1 MHTLPS
7 LAPSAFL
14 FPVQVIQ
21 ISLVDRLKLALTLH
35 YSGSGTEESIHQI
48 RYSSKN
54 CSGPVSGTY
63 SFNAIDS
70 CYSISEPSG
79 PLASIYGYSFESC
92 YYVPETPTVT
102 PTVSGTRP
110 TAAPTNIPVYAI
122 VYSYYD
128 SSSCSTIPSVGTAI
142 ILNTCF
148 AGAASSNYTIATL
161 SLSTGLLTATIY
173 STSSCTGVP
182 IYTTTTSIGCFG
194 GVFNG
199 GTLLFS
205 SQIVGVTSLATW
217 PASGPVTR

>member
-1 MHTLPS
+1 VTEYFYNGKCAGTPASFSETFTQYCSVPNHINIILKNIRV
-7 LAPSAFL
+7 LSA
-14 FPVQVIQ
+14 
-21 ISLVDRLKLALTLH
+21 
-35 YSGSGTEESIHQI
+35 
-48 RYSSKN
+48 
-54 CSGPVSGTY
+54 
-63 SFNAIDS
+63 
-70 CYSISEPSG
+70 
-79 PLASIYGYSFESC
+79 YGYLYNGFYT
-92 YYVPETPTVT
+92 YYAPDSPTAT

-128 SSSCSTIPSVGTAI
+128 STSCSTIPSVGTAI

-161 SLSTGLLTATIY
+161 SLSTGLFTATVY

-182 IYTTTTSIGCFG
+182 IYTTTTSIGCYG
-194 GVFNG
+194 GVYNG
-199 GTLLFS
+199 GTSLFS